1 MTFNISDYIQKIKDT
16 RDKSNPDENII
27 LAILNKEIPEI
38 SRDNIKINNS
48 IIFIKNIS
56 PTKKTFTKLKKR
68 KIIQLLAKSNII
80 IRDII

>member
-16 RDKSNPDENII
+16 RDKSNPDGNII

-56 PTKKTFTKLKKR
+56 PTKKTFIKLKKR

>member
-56 PTKKTFTKLKKR
+56 PTKKTFIKLKKR